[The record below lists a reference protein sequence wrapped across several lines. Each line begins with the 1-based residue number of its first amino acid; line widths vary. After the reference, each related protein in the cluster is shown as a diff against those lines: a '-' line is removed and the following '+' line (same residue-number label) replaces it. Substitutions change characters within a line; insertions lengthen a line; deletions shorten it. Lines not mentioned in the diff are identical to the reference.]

1 MTNGIT
7 RTTTSGAPRPG
18 ARTETSMVS
27 LRRTGTLPLAML
39 IKLLALLHIEIDI
52 MADMAD
58 MEVSAMEAT
67 AASAM
72 VDMVVAMA
80 MAKVTLVATAMVA
93 MVEASTMVEASA
105 AKVKLEVEAK
115 LPRVLI
121 KRDKHLVNG
130 QLSNP
135 GMTMMSGPNRPT
147 ALMPTPGGV
156 SLTTPS
162 RRSPTMMSNT
172 LVRSGP
178 TTTNGPR
185 TTTATIPA
193 TPPATRRPHLRTTR
207 PELRP
212 PTMSPPSKLA
222 IVADTAAVDLE
233 AALEDTAAALED
245 TAAKALDTVATEATV
260 EALEDTAAAAMAIV
274 TDMANGE

>member
-72 VDMVVAMA
+72 VDMVVA

-185 TTTATIPA
+185 TTTASIPA

-233 AALEDTAAALED
+233 AALEDTAAALE
-245 TAAKALDTVATEATV
+245 AAAEALDTVATEATV
-260 EALEDTAAAAMAIV
+260 EALEDTAAAAAMAIV

>member
-1 MTNGIT
+1 
-7 RTTTSGAPRPG
+7 
-18 ARTETSMVS
+18 MVS

-72 VDMVVAMA
+72 EDMVVAMA
-80 MAKVTLVATAMVA
+80 KVTLVA

-185 TTTATIPA
+185 TTTASIPA

-233 AALEDTAAALED
+233 AALEDTAAALE
-245 TAAKALDTVATEATV
+245 AAAEALDTVATEATV
-260 EALEDTAAAAMAIV
+260 EALEDTAAAAAMAIV

>member
-72 VDMVVAMA
+72 VDMVVA

-185 TTTATIPA
+185 TTTASIPA

-233 AALEDTAAALED
+233 AALEDTAAALE
-245 TAAKALDTVATEATV
+245 AAAEALDTVATEAAV
-260 EALEDTAAAAMAIV
+260 EALEDTAAAAAMAIV

>member
-72 VDMVVAMA
+72 VDMVVA

-185 TTTATIPA
+185 TTTASIPA

-212 PTMSPPSKLA
+212 PTQSSQSKLA
-222 IVADTAAVDLE
+222 MPMDTDTDMVLAASV
-233 AALEDTAAALED
+233 ALEDTAAAMVAKTD
-245 TAAKALDTVATEATV
+245 T
-260 EALEDTAAAAMAIV
+260 
-274 TDMANGE
+274 ANGE

>member
-185 TTTATIPA
+185 TTTATRPA
-193 TPPATRRPHLRTTR
+193 TPPATRRPHPRLTR
-207 PELRP
+207 LELRP
-212 PTMSPPSKLA
+212 PTPSPQLRLA
-222 IVADTAAVDLE
+222 TAATDTAMAV
-233 AALEDTAAALED
+233 
-245 TAAKALDTVATEATV
+245 TVTTDSRATET
-260 EALEDTAAAAMAIV
+260 

>member
-245 TAAKALDTVATEATV
+245 TVATEATV